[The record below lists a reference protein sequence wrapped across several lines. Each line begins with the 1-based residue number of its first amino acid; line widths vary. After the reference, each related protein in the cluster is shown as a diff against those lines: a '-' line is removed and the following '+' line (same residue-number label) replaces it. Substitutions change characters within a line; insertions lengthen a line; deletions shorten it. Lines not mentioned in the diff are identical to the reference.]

1 MKKLAEDCCKYGN
14 DNQHFGFALARA
26 SEEFGKSHKQIEKER
41 EDLLKSLGEQVM
53 KNFHLLIEFLGLWML
68 FNPWSSLDH
77 LSWYIFDVN
86 FSLLALLTILQVFE
100 PLREMIMSAP
110 LEDARLLT
118 YRYQRIRQDME
129 SQVTNHKNYFFSLQ
143 RLVAATNCELFY

>member
-1 MKKLAEDCCKYGN
+1 
-14 DNQHFGFALARA
+14 
-26 SEEFGKSHKQIEKER
+26 
-41 EDLLKSLGEQVM
+41 
-53 KNFHLLIEFLGLWML
+53 ML

-77 LSWYIFDVN
+77 LSWYIFDAS
-86 FSLLALLTILQVFE
+86 FSLLALLTTLQVFE

-129 SQVTNHKNYFFSLQ
+129 SQVMNHKKYFFP
-143 RLVAATNCELFY
+143 YID